1 MGNTQQADGQVSEA
15 IRQMEVAANNV
26 ALRLASSAQVRQRYV
41 IEIKEMSDALWAAYK
56 GGEISAQK
64 AAEVANQMRN
74 QILDMSRANDMD
86 FGRAY
91 ARSLKKG
98 GLELDQV
105 IRYIMNEKSGFKE
118 RFAGRLFTDLTPAQ
132 QAEIYEEVIKSAG
145 RDRGAVTKGIPRMRW
160 AARGLWVATAAI
172 AIYNVGTSQTP
183 WWQAGR
189 EGANIGGGILGSMA
203 GGAAMGAA
211 GGVWAGPIGV
221 GVGVIVGGILGALL
235 ADRAYV
241 EVVGTA
247 DAGTRGF
254 VDRFTSFWTGVDEEG
269 MAKALADEYPN
280 RLDFV
285 LRVMQALDN
294 DYNTDADD
302 VALAYVQIAM
312 KRPALAQAVKGNR
325 QLRDF
330 LINLL
335 QSGVTFGDEQRAINW
350 LRQ

>member
-1 MGNTQQADGQVSEA
+1 
-15 IRQMEVAANNV
+15 
-26 ALRLASSAQVRQRYV
+26 
-41 IEIKEMSDALWAAYK
+41 
-56 GGEISAQK
+56 
-64 AAEVANQMRN
+64 
-74 QILDMSRANDMD
+74 
-86 FGRAY
+86 
-91 ARSLKKG
+91 
-98 GLELDQV
+98 
-105 IRYIMNEKSGFKE
+105 
-118 RFAGRLFTDLTPAQ
+118 
-132 QAEIYEEVIKSAG
+132 
-145 RDRGAVTKGIPRMRW
+145 MRW

-172 AIYNVGTSQTP
+172 YNVGTSQIP

-189 EGANIGGGILGSMA
+189 EGANIGGGLLGSMA

-247 DAGTRGF
+247 DAGTRSF

-269 MAKALADEYPN
+269 MAKALTDEYPN

-285 LRVMQALDN
+285 PRVMRALDN

-330 LINLL
+330 LISLL

-350 LRQ
+350 PRQ